1 MIKNIKK
8 YKFEKNYL
16 ITFLFSI
23 FPLIIL
29 LPSGYIT
36 VYIAFLIIYGFRFLF
51 TNKIKIKIIFF
62 DYLIFIFFTL
72 SVVST
77 ITNYG
82 TSDYIILAKSI
93 ANIRFAF
100 LFLLIRNLFH
110 HKIIK
115 INTLLILST
124 LGTIFVSL
132 DIFLQFIYGKNIL
145 GYPQLE
151 GRYGGIFGK
160 EAIAGSYMQKFSMLA
175 VLTFFYLKP
184 KKTSNIFIILIPVTL
199 CILGFGIL
207 MTLDRAPFF
216 IYFFSLLILLILL
229 KNFRKLISISI
240 LLIVFFFI
248 TAYKNNDLIHYRY
261 KPVFNVAKII
271 NAETINLKNQKKN
284 IFDERKYENL
294 LEKIILNTGIEY
306 ISLYN
311 SAFYV
316 FKNSFWFGSGTKS
329 YLKKCYELRKHK
341 EELLC
346 APHPHNLYLEI
357 LVNQGIVGFTIF
369 VIFLYC
375 LLKKYFLDLAKLRI
389 DQKDRLL
396 KIFFL
401 IILISELWPL
411 RSYGSIFQTVNGSIF
426 WFILAL
432 ASSSNKY
439 SPK

>member
-8 YKFEKNYL
+8 YKFETNYL
-16 ITFLFSI
+16 ISFLFSI

-29 LPSGYIT
+29 LPSGYIN
-36 VYIAFLIIYGFRFLF
+36 VYIAFLIIYGFNFLF

-72 SVVST
+72 SIIST
-77 ITNYG
+77 ITYYE

-93 ANIRFAF
+93 ADIRFAF

-115 INTLLILST
+115 IDTLLILST
-124 LGTIFVSL
+124 FGTIFVSL

-175 VLTFFYLKP
+175 VLTFFYLEP
-184 KKTSNIFIILIPVTL
+184 KKSSNIFRILIPVTL

-207 MTLDRAPFF
+207 MTLDRTPFF
-216 IYFFSLLILLILL
+216 IYFFSLLLLLILL
-229 KNFRKLISISI
+229 KNFRKLISITL
-240 LLIVFFFI
+240 LLIALFFI
-248 TAYKNNDLIHYRY
+248 IAYKNNDLIHSRY
-261 KPVFNVAKII
+261 KPVFYVAKII
-271 NAETINLKNQKKN
+271 SFDIINLTDRNKNQIN
-284 IFDERKYENL
+284 ENKYYNL
-294 LEKIILNTGIEY
+294 EEKIVLKTGIEY
-306 ISLYN
+306 FSLYK

-316 FKNSFWFGSGTKS
+316 FKKSFWFGSGKKS

-341 EELLC
+341 EKLLC

-357 LVNQGIVGFTIF
+357 LVNQGVLGFTLFAIYLY
-369 VIFLYC
+369 FLV
-375 LLKKYFLDLAKLRI
+375 KKYSLDLFKLKI
-389 DQKDRLL
+389 NQKDRLL
-396 KIFFL
+396 KLIFL

-411 RSYGSIFQTVNGSIF
+411 RPYGSIYQTVNGSIF

-432 ASSSNKY
+432 ISSSNKY
-439 SPK
+439 SLK

>member
-16 ITFLFSI
+16 ISFLFSI

-36 VYIAFLIIYGFRFLF
+36 VYIAFLIIYGFNFLF
-51 TNKIKIKIIFF
+51 ANKIKIKIIFF

-72 SVVST
+72 SIIST

-93 ANIRFAF
+93 ADIRFAF

-124 LGTIFVSL
+124 FGTIFVSL

-175 VLTFFYLKP
+175 ILTFFYAKP
-184 KKTSNIFIILIPVTL
+184 KQSSNIFIILIPVTL
-199 CILGFGIL
+199 CILGVGIL
-207 MTLDRAPFF
+207 MTLDRIPFF
-216 IYFFSLLILLILL
+216 IYFFSLLLLLILL

-240 LLIVFFFI
+240 LLIALFFI
-248 TAYKNNDLIHYRY
+248 IAYKNNDLIHHRY
-261 KPVFNVAKII
+261 KPVFYFAQII
-271 NAETINLKNQKKN
+271 NLEIINLTNKNKNQ
-284 IFDERKYENL
+284 IDENNYDDLR
-294 LEKIILNTGIEY
+294 EKTVLKTGIEY
-306 ISLYN
+306 FALYK
-311 SAFYV
+311 SAFNV
-316 FKNSFWFGSGTKS
+316 FKSSFWFGSGTKS
-329 YLKKCYELRKHK
+329 YLKKCYELKKQK

-357 LVNQGIVGFTIF
+357 LVNQGVFGFALFAIYLY
-369 VIFLYC
+369 FLF
-375 LLKKYFLDLAKLRI
+375 KKYFLDLFKLKI
-389 DQKDRLL
+389 NQKDRLL
-396 KIFFL
+396 KMIFL
-401 IILISELWPL
+401 IILISELLPL

-432 ASSSNKY
+432 ISSSNKY
-439 SPK
+439 SLK